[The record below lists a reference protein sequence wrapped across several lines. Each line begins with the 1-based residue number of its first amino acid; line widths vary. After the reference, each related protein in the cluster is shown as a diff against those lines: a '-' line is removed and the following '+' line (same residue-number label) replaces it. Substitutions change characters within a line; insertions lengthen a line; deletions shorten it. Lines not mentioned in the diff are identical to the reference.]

1 MPRHADPDL
10 ENRILNAAQVLWK
23 RGGEKALTMRAVAR
37 AAGTNTPA
45 VYRRFKDRRDL
56 VRGLL
61 LRIANRIR
69 EDFAAGETLEE
80 MAEAYVDSALQ
91 KPHEYELFYTHA
103 RELSPPRCSGKPK
116 PIRESRPNFRFVEQ
130 LLAKRLGGE
139 AEDHTQLALAVWATL
154 HGTTTLLLSKS
165 IPDGHEEELRKACR
179 AAIKTM
185 LEGAGKF
192 SGNNNG
198 KPGRG
203 KRQVQAG

>member
-103 RELSPPRCSGKPK
+103 RELSPPRGSGNPK

>member
-1 MPRHADPDL
+1 MPRHPDPDL
-10 ENRILNAAQVLWK
+10 ENRVLNAAQMLWK

-103 RELSPPRCSGKPK
+103 RELSPPRGSGKPK

-179 AAIKTM
+179 AAIRTM

-198 KPGRG
+198 KPRGRKG
-203 KRQVQAG
+203 QA